1 MNLCIY
7 VFISLKGKTHVV
19 FLFQICF
26 HLIDRLRNIFKKTQR
41 HYIFVFFLTFTNTKH
56 VAFIVVCDFWYTEN
70 QSKSCPRRYPKW
82 PQKESLETSWEVP
95 KTSKKSF
102 LAKTQKSLKITK
114 IKLKKKRF
122 KSPPLRH
129 VTFSKRTCSQKKRF
143 FYVSFFQPA
152 FEVIF
157 KHQKTSKVRLSPA
170 REPDFHCSTKSS
182 KYAEQAFIF
191 DPKSNVKTNKHKYG
205 NFQKV

>member
-1 MNLCIY
+1 MSLYRSKAKHMLFFFFKY
-7 VFISLKGKTHVV
+7 VFIWLTAFETYS
-19 FLFQICF
+19 
-26 HLIDRLRNIFKKTQR
+26 KKTQR
-41 HYIFVFFLTFTNTKH
+41 HYMFVFFLTFTNTKH
-56 VAFIVVCDFWYTEN
+56 VVFIVVCDFWYTEN

-95 KTSKKSF
+95 KMSKKSF
-102 LAKTQKSLKITK
+102 LAKTQKSLKNTK

-129 VTFSKRTCSQKKRF
+129 GTFPKRTFSQKTCF

-191 DPKSNVKTNKHKYG
+191 DPKSNAKTNKSNYW

>member
-1 MNLCIY
+1 M
-7 VFISLKGKTHVV
+7 ISG
-19 FLFQICF
+19 
-26 HLIDRLRNIFKKTQR
+26 D
-41 HYIFVFFLTFTNTKH
+41 
-56 VAFIVVCDFWYTEN
+56 TEK
-70 QSKSCPRRYPKW
+70 QTKSCPRRYLKS

-95 KTSKKSF
+95 KTSKNVKKVVF
-102 LAKTQKSLKITK
+102 GQNPQITNNYKNQIEKKTIQKPPSSSRDVFKTNLFTK
-114 IKLKKKRF
+114 KTFVL
-122 KSPPLRH
+122 H
-129 VTFSKRTCSQKKRF
+129 VIFSNSIW
-143 FYVSFFQPA
+143 SD
-152 FEVIF
+152 F

>member
-1 MNLCIY
+1 MLFLLLF
-7 VFISLKGKTHVV
+7 VISG
-19 FLFQICF
+19 
-26 HLIDRLRNIFKKTQR
+26 D
-41 HYIFVFFLTFTNTKH
+41 
-56 VAFIVVCDFWYTEN
+56 TEK
-70 QSKSCPRRYPKW
+70 QTKSCPRRYLKS

-95 KTSKKSF
+95 KTSKNVKKVVF
-102 LAKTQKSLKITK
+102 CQNRKITK
-114 IKLKKKRF
+114 KYKNQIEKKTIQK
-122 KSPPLRH
+122 PPSSSRD
-129 VTFSKRTCSQKKRF
+129 VSKTNLFTKKTL
-143 FYVSFFQPA
+143 FYTSFFQTA

-205 NFQKV
+205 KFQKVVNIALTTNFNKKNRTSSGAVSHEK